1 MIAHLHSS
9 PSDFG
14 AVTGALYGADPVLFT
29 SELTTLRTEP
39 WPADQVLL
47 SVSNGGTVAGAAVQI
62 RESVLLVSGLPPDAS
77 RSAADAL
84 ASANAQL
91 LGVRGTPANATAFTR
106 AWRAVTGVAARRS
119 SEDVLYRLGAL
130 TPPTGVAGNWRL
142 AADPDAE
149 LFEHWLDA
157 FYVDAFG
164 AEPNI
169 EANRGM
175 LASVRAA
182 GGHVLLWFAGDVP
195 VSMARLHPAVLGT
208 SRIGPVYTPS
218 EHRGHGY
225 AAAVTSAAAQFA
237 RDRGV
242 SDVVLF
248 ADAANAVSNGVYKR
262 IGFVP
267 VAENV
272 RYALSPDR
280 RR

>member
-9 PSDFG
+9 PSDFE

-29 SELTTLRTEP
+29 SELTTLRTAP
-39 WPADQVLL
+39 WPADQILL
-47 SVSNGGTVAGAAVQI
+47 SVSNGDAVAGAAVQM
-62 RESVLLVSGLPPDAS
+62 RGSVLLVSGLPPETAG
-77 RSAADAL
+77 SAADTL
-84 ASANAQL
+84 ASVNAEL
-91 LGVRGTPANATAFTR
+91 LGVRGTPTNATAFTR
-106 AWRAVTGVAARRS
+106 AWHETTGAPARQT
-119 SEDVLYRLGAL
+119 SEDVLYRLGLL
-130 TPPTGVAGNWRL
+130 TPPTGVAGEWRL
-142 AADPDAE
+142 AEDRDAE
-149 LFEHWLDA
+149 LFERWLDA

-164 AEPNI
+164 AEPNV

-175 LASVRAA
+175 LESVWAA
-182 GGHVLLWFAGDVP
+182 GGHVMLWIAEGVP

-208 SRIGPVYTPS
+208 SRIGPVYTPR

-225 AAAVTSAAAQFA
+225 AAAVTSAAARFA

-248 ADAANAVSNGVYKR
+248 ADAANAVSNRVYER